1 MKHASMITG
10 NHPPV
15 QAGESA
21 AWREEALRVPEIP
34 ASALPT
40 NVPLRSPG
48 LIAISDTLLWQPNA
62 AAAFRSCR
70 LRWQNALAT
79 FGSRRLRWRNAVTA
93 FGSWRLRWRNAVAT
107 FGSRRLRQQNA
118 VATFGSRSLRQWNA
132 VATFGSWRL
141 RQRFAVATFGLRRL
155 PWRNVATFWRNP
167 PLRRPIWPGGGG
179 LRP

>member
-10 NHPPV
+10 NHPLV

-21 AWREEALRVPEIP
+21 AWREEALRVPGIP

-40 NVPLRSPG
+40 NAPLRSPG
-48 LIAISDTLLWQPNA
+48 LIEISDTLLWQPNA
-62 AAAFRSCR
+62 AAAFRSWR

-79 FGSRRLRWRNAVTA
+79 FGS
-93 FGSWRLRWRNAVAT
+93 WRLRW
-107 FGSRRLRQQNA
+107 Q
-118 VATFGSRSLRQWNA
+118 NA

-141 RQRFAVATFGLRRL
+141 RQRNAVATFGSWSLRQQNAVTAFGSRRLRQWNAVATFGLRRL
-155 PWRNVATFWRNP
+155 QWRNVATFWRNR

-179 LRP
+179 LWS